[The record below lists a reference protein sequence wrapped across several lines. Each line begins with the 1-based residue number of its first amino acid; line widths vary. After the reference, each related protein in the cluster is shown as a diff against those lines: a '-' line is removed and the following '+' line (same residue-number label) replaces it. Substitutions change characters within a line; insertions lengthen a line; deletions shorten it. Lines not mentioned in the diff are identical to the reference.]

1 MSGFAPSNKVS
12 LVHLVA
18 LAAVATACDC
28 GEVTTVEGPH
38 PYVRCGEREPREGS
52 WSSGSLQFE
61 ADGRR
66 LRVEGLERFVALS
79 AIDANEAE
87 ALPDLPVIVIGG
99 TTTPGLLDALG
110 GRTVLLVPGG
120 DDDAEAYD
128 ELLDSLDVGVRDR
141 VIDLAGVRE
150 LVTPHGRFVVLP
162 GAPEGRYA
170 HDDGSCGFGA
180 ADVEERSSESEGSTW
195 LLAWAAPK
203 TSGPHAVDRGL
214 GGVSAGAPLV
224 HELASAVGARGGLFA
239 FPSTTA
245 ALAVKLDGSAPIA
258 PDAWSADLALVVPQ
272 LGAPTMRFDEGL
284 LHGNHVVIEL
294 GERGLRV
301 VSGVS
306 P

>member
-1 MSGFAPSNKVS
+1 MSGFAPSKKVS
-12 LVHLVA
+12 LVQLVA
-18 LAAVATACDC
+18 LAAAATACDC

-61 ADGRR
+61 AEGRR

-79 AIDANEAE
+79 AVDVNEAD

-128 ELLDSLDVGVRDR
+128 ELLDSLDDGDR
-141 VIDLAGVRE
+141 VIDLAGVHE

-170 HDDGSCGFGA
+170 RGDGSCGFGA
-180 ADVEERSSESEGSTW
+180 VDLEDRASEAEGSTW

-224 HELASAVGARGGLFA
+224 HELARAVGASGGLFA

-245 ALAVKLDGSAPIA
+245 ALAVKLDGSATIA

-284 LHGNHVVIEL
+284 LLRNHVVIEL
-294 GERGLRV
+294 GDRGLRL
-301 VSGVS
+301 VSGAS